1 MPGPLPVRGNLPIT
15 PGTLR
20 LDPATHASHIALS
33 IDTTTVLSNLLRA
46 RVKARDVDFFNVKK

>member
-33 IDTTTVLSNLLRA
+33 IDTTTVVSNSLRA
-46 RVKARDVDFFNVKK
+46 RVKARGLDFFNGKK